1 MIMPQF
7 SLRTLLAATAVA
19 GGLSLVG
26 AFAYQGAGWALGVV
40 AAVAGLALT
49 FFLFIMS
56 WGVAIG
62 VGGVRHLMTRRERP
76 AESPF
81 AQHKAAPQ
89 VLEPREYEP

>member
-49 FFLFIMS
+49 FFLFTLS
-56 WGVAIG
+56 WTVAIG
-62 VGGVRHLMTRRERP
+62 VGGVCHLMTRRERP